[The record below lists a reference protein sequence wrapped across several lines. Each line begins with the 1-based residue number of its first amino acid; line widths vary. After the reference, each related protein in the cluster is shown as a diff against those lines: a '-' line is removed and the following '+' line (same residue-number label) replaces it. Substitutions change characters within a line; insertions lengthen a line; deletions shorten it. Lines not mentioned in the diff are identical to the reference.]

1 MLEIVFLIVT
11 TGGIAAYARGRG
23 GNPWLWG
30 TISVAGH
37 LLIQFF
43 GGFVL
48 ALLHRSSDPDANTV
62 IFIASYAWVG
72 VVAFGTR
79 FLLGSGREKPSGM
92 CSCSNCKYLNQRYAV
107 ICEACSQPFRRS
119 EAAAPKL

>member
-37 LLIQFF
+37 LLIQFL
-43 GGFVL
+43 VL
-48 ALLHRSSDPDANTV
+48 ALLQEEQRSRRQYGHFHRLLRLGRCGRAWHS
-62 IFIASYAWVG
+62 IFAGERPGKAVG
-72 VVAFGTR
+72 HMQLF
-79 FLLGSGREKPSGM
+79 
-92 CSCSNCKYLNQRYAV
+92 NCKYLNQHYAV